1 MKIALDSNVLLYA
14 EGLGDERRVQTAFS
28 LIEVLPESTSI
39 SVQALGEVYNVMVRK
54 GGFSRDEAHH
64 AASRWQAR
72 FSTTDVDHAVM
83 TQALVLAARYQ
94 LSIWDAVQ
102 LAAAAAAGCEMLLT
116 EDLQDGFHW
125 GGVEVVNPFLTRR
138 REWLETRLRED
149 G

>member
-1 MKIALDSNVLLYA
+1 MRIALDSSVLLYA
-14 EGLGDERRVQTAFS
+14 EGLGDERRVQIAFS
-28 LIEVLPESTSI
+28 LIEVLPESTCL

-64 AASRWQAR
+64 ATNRWQAR
-72 FSTTDVDHAVM
+72 FTATDVDKTVM
-83 TQALVLAARYQ
+83 AQALVLAARHQ

-102 LAAAAAAGCEMLLT
+102 LAAAVAARCELLLT
-116 EDLQDGFHW
+116 EDLQDGFRW

-138 REWLETRLRED
+138 REWLEGRLRKD